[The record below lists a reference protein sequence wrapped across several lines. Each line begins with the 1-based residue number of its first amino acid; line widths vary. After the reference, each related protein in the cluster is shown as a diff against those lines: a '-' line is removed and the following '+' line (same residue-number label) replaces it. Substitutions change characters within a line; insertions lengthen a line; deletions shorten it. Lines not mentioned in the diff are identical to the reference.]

1 MRRNRTAAPAIEEMG
16 HSDRRSFARWVA
28 SEARVEL
35 LAAAALD
42 ESWFDDLVGRR
53 VRLER
58 RDRQVLR
65 AELALRAKAAG
76 GRLAAGRF
84 VVESQGDDLRVTMN

>member
-1 MRRNRTAAPAIEEMG
+1 MRTRSIAAEEMT
-16 HSDRRSFARWVA
+16 HADRRAFARWVA
-28 SEARVEL
+28 SETRVEL
-35 LAAAALD
+35 LAGAALD
-42 ESWFDDLVGRR
+42 EAWFDDLTGRR

-76 GRLAAGRF
+76 GRLAAGRY
-84 VVESQGDDLRVTMN
+84 VIESRGDDLRVTLS

>member
-1 MRRNRTAAPAIEEMG
+1 MRRSRPAVEEMT
-16 HSDRRSFARWVA
+16 HADRRAFARWVA
-28 SEARVEL
+28 SETRVEL

-42 ESWFDDLVGRR
+42 ESWFDDLAGRR

-84 VVESQGDDLRVTMN
+84 VVESRGDDLRVTLD